1 MTVLELQNVAVTYG
15 ARRGHVDVAALSCA
29 SLAVEQGERI
39 ALVGRSAAGKSTIA
53 RLAVGLA
60 RPSEGTVTVLGQ
72 DVSATSRK
80 ALRALRRRVH
90 LVFQD
95 PYESLHPSM
104 RVLDLVAE
112 PLAIAGVARAL
123 GGRRVLLHALE
134 ELGLLPADNFLHRY
148 PGSLSGGQRQRV
160 AIARTL
166 VARPELILADEPA
179 SMLDASLRATV
190 VSQIMAVQE
199 KLESTLVFI
208 THDLALAR
216 HVANRIVVLREG
228 RIVEDGP
235 TERVLADPD
244 HEETRALLAAARGL
258 RMRH

>member
-1 MTVLELQNVAVTYG
+1 MTVLELQDVAVTYG
-15 ARRGHVDVAALSCA
+15 ARRGHVDVEALRGA

-80 ALRALRRRVH
+80 RFRALRRRVH

-104 RVLDLVAE
+104 RVHDLVAE
-112 PLAIAGVARAL
+112 PLAIAGVARAERL
-123 GGRRVLLHALE
+123 ALATEALE
-134 ELGLLPADNFLHRY
+134 ELGLQPAGNFLHRY

-199 KLESTLVFI
+199 KLGSTLVFI

-216 HVANRIVVLREG
+216 HVANRIVVLHEG

-235 TERVLADPD
+235 TERVLADPS
-244 HEETRALLAAARGL
+244 HEETRILLMAARSI
-258 RMRH
+258 RMWH